1 MRLWP
6 TKGRGPFEVHRK
18 LLWAVVCCCILYSMF
33 LGGLG
38 IVVGRGTLF
47 SWLSAIGVLLGAGG
61 SYESSRYKILREYS
75 PGSSF
80 CRD

>member
-1 MRLWP
+1 MMLRS

-18 LLWAVVCCCILYSMF
+18 LLWAVVSCCNLNSML

-47 SWLSAIGVLLGAGG
+47 SWLSAIGVRLGAGG
-61 SYESSRYKILREYS
+61 SYESSRYKNLRGYT
-75 PGSSF
+75 PGSYF
-80 CRD
+80 CID